1 MTSKQM
7 ATGQAGGEAMATAR
21 QSLTAADY
29 DESALLLELEPEA
42 ARLLDRHEK
51 VAQEWFPHDYIPY
64 RLGRD
69 FDKEPWTP
77 DQPRLTGVAQTSF
90 EIGLLTEDNLPSY
103 HRLIHGMF
111 GDGEGAWISWVGRWT
126 AEEGRHAI
134 VLRDYLTVTRN
145 IDPVALERGRM
156 TQLQQGYDH
165 QAPDTLHGLAYV
177 TFQELATRIAH
188 RNTGRYSDDPVAD
201 KIMIRIAADENLHM
215 VFYRDILSAA
225 LVLEPSAT
233 VRAIVDEVLAFQ
245 MPGAGIPGFLR
256 KAAQIAKAGIYDLR
270 VHRDE
275 VLMPV
280 INHWRLFEITGL
292 DAAAEEARR
301 KLAAHL
307 EQLDQAARR
316 FEERL
321 AGSTVPRI
329 AAAQVVRSGPRATT
343 ENDSGIRPRSSGRT
357 SPWPPHQS
365 VGCSVSRSSRR
376 PAPSSAVTISP
387 SVHDRANFQA

>member
-1 MTSKQM
+1 
-7 ATGQAGGEAMATAR
+7 
-21 QSLTAADY
+21 
-29 DESALLLELEPEA
+29 
-42 ARLLDRHEK
+42 
-51 VAQEWFPHDYIPY
+51 
-64 RLGRD
+64 
-69 FDKEPWTP
+69 
-77 DQPRLTGVAQTSF
+77 
-90 EIGLLTEDNLPSY
+90 
-103 HRLIHGMF
+103 MF

-301 KLAAHL
+301 KLATHL

-321 AGSTVPRI
+321 AGSTVPRML
-329 AAAQVVRSGPRATT
+329 PLK
-343 ENDSGIRPRSSGRT
+343 
-357 SPWPPHQS
+357 
-365 VGCSVSRSSRR
+365 
-376 PAPSSAVTISP
+376 
-387 SVHDRANFQA
+387 

>member
-1 MTSKQM
+1 M
-7 ATGQAGGEAMATAR
+7 
-21 QSLTAADY
+21 DY
-29 DESALLLELEPEA
+29 DQHALLLELEPEVGH
-42 ARLLDRHEK
+42 LLDRHEK

-69 FDKEPWTP
+69 FDKEPWSP
-77 DQPRLTGVAQTSF
+77 DQPRLTGVAQTAF

-111 GDGEGAWISWVGRWT
+111 GTGDGAWLNWVGRWT

-145 IDPVALERGRM
+145 IDPIALERGRM

-165 QAPDTLHGLAYV
+165 DAPDTLHGLAYV
-177 TFQELATRIAH
+177 AFQELATRIAH

-201 KIMIRIAADENLHM
+201 RIMIRIAADENLHM
-215 VFYRDILSAA
+215 VFYRDVLSAA

-233 VRAIVDEVLAFQ
+233 VRAIVDEVLGFQ
-245 MPGAGIPGFLR
+245 MPGSGIPGFIR
-256 KAAQIAKAGIYDLR
+256 KAAQIARAGIYDLR

-275 VLMPV
+275 VLLP
-280 INHWRLFEITGL
+280 IIRHWRLFELTGL

-301 KLAAHL
+301 RLADHL
-307 EQLDQAARR
+307 DSLDRAAGK

-321 AGSTVPRI
+321 LASPVPRM
-329 AAAQVVRSGPRATT
+329 VPLK
-343 ENDSGIRPRSSGRT
+343 
-357 SPWPPHQS
+357 
-365 VGCSVSRSSRR
+365 
-376 PAPSSAVTISP
+376 
-387 SVHDRANFQA
+387 